1 MRKHLLLAIA
11 LLCAAAQGAWAQ
23 TEVST
28 ADDLKTAVQ
37 TDGANIKLMADIE
50 LSSYLNIN
58 SRTITIDLNGKTL
71 SRNLESAGMNGHVI
85 WIKSGTLY
93 LKDSSGNNSGKISG
107 GKAHNGGGIYNSG
120 TLYFQGGTITN
131 CRGSLTA
138 GGIRNNG
145 TLYLQGGVITGNHG
159 NDGGGIYNQGTLTIS
174 GGKISNNDCSTYGGG
189 VYSKSSSTLTITGG
203 TITNNT
209 AVYGGGGIDSNCNI
223 NMSGSVNI
231 TGNTVNSSANN
242 IYMGGA
248 STIINVKGALT
259 GSSIGITLESNDRD
273 FTSGFKA
280 NNSSAQPSDFFSSD
294 ASDVSLKL
302 NGDEAYMSITSGL
315 TYIQRSWEGV
325 ITGKVASSTKYLTT
339 GNYIDYDGRSE
350 ISDNGWYLFTGTH
363 TYNDRLSIKGDAH
376 FVLQDDCNIEFT
388 KGIYIEQDKTLYI
401 YGQSNDSG
409 KLRATGSG
417 DDANGAIGGNED
429 QMGGSLVI
437 HGGTVEA
444 SSSKNNAAAIGGGDG
459 SSSGMQSVTIYG
471 GTVTATGM
479 SSGAGIGG
487 GQENNTVPSV
497 TIYGGTI
504 NATGGNYAAGIG
516 GSEESTAGT
525 VTIYGGTITATGGK
539 DGAGIGGGENGDCG
553 KVYIYGGEVTASSN
567 DYGAGIGGGE
577 NGDNGTVYIYGGTV
591 NATGGSYAAGIGGGK
606 SGGGGT
612 VYIYGG
618 DVTAK
623 GGNYGVGIGGD
634 DLTIKIYGG
643 KIHATGRSGSDDS
656 SGPGVGVMNGSGK
669 LYFTMDDG
677 ELTADV
683 NQEGISS
690 RDPDCGAGIG
700 GHSKTNV
707 ELHVTINGGTINTT
721 GGDKGAGIGAS
732 GGTSGGTINS
742 GSEITING
750 GTVNATGGKGGAGIG
765 SGYAGNQKGT
775 ITINGGTVNATGGKH
790 KTGSYE
796 GNAGAGIGGGGE
808 QNSASTGGNG
818 GTIIINGGKVTAK
831 PGESDSG
838 ASHPAQAIGH
848 GEADENSGSLTLG
861 NNVSVRDNYGN
872 KFTSENRITEC
883 RHHSER
889 VVEVCEHSEKNCTPD
904 GDSGHT
910 INCSYCL
917 KTGSESHNFDTDGHT
932 CKSCGYVM
940 TDLKTITIYEA
951 NSAGTDYNSTP
962 TTYSVQYNTT
972 FTLPECSSV
981 PNNMWFAGWKETTTE
996 PASIQA
1002 ESSEFSSLKAAG
1014 TEITVTDDVTYYARY
1029 HTSVWPGG
1037 GNGTAGD
1044 PYLISTEEDWNE
1056 FVNAV
1061 SYKNFD
1067 FGGRYLKLTK
1077 NISVTEMVG
1086 TSSNRFR
1093 GTFDGDGHT
1102 LTVSYTTTE
1111 GYTAPFRYVD
1121 GATIQNLKVAGT
1133 ITPSAKFAAGIVGR
1147 AMSTNTITNCVVD
1160 VTINSQVN
1168 GDGTHGGIVANINNG
1183 TTTISGCVFKG
1194 SLLNS
1199 STTDWGGFVGWTES
1213 NNSATVSITNS
1224 LFIPTT
1230 VEGTNGATFARYRNS
1245 NSVTITDCYY
1255 TSTLSEAQG
1264 TQAYTVTNGQPSD
1277 LTLNYGSGNNYGTIT
1292 AYTFDQG
1299 DETTLGGLLYDDVLY
1314 TGGTTKVTFTP
1325 EASFSFTVV
1334 NANNEPLTANSDGTY
1349 TVTMNNANVT
1359 VTAPESNY
1367 AVTLYDGTNDPTNS
1381 ATIAKNSG
1389 RKANVTISGR
1399 TLYKDGSWNTL
1410 CLPFDVTAAQIA
1422 LPTHLLYGANIMEM
1436 DTENS
1441 SFNISTNKVSIKFKA
1456 ATKIEA
1462 RKPYI
1467 VKWATTGTDV
1477 DPTFLGSTIDDDS
1490 PKTVESA
1497 DGVVSFTGNYD
1508 PLTSTDGLLF
1518 DSHNTNNRSF
1528 HAALEVVGYAVEGW
1542 YSNAEKTASVTSIP
1556 FDSDGSVTLYVA
1568 CKKQLSNKDITIT
1581 VDDQT
1586 WTGSG
1591 ALTPDVTVKD
1601 GNTDITRQCDFAYS
1615 DNTDIG
1621 TATVTV
1627 TAQDGNTSYTGSA
1640 TVSFNIAYYQAML
1653 ANDADNTDVLNNIK
1667 TYYGS
1672 MADVTLSGRKLYK
1685 DGDWNTL
1692 CLPFGISASQ
1702 MGKESNPLY
1711 GATIMEL
1718 DTENEYSGHRT
1729 GYDAGTLYLYFKD
1742 ATTISAGKPYI
1753 VKWTTAGDDITSP
1766 TFSSVTI
1773 EGSTPG
1779 TVTSNDGKVSFKG
1792 NFVPVTLDKGDQS
1805 NLYLGSGN
1813 TLYYPDESGTG
1824 KTINAFRGYFHVN
1837 TSAGVRAFVLN
1848 FGDDETTGIV
1858 GIEQGTWNMEH
1869 SAGTGWYD
1877 LSGRKLSGKPTQKGV
1892 YIYNG
1897 NKRIIK

>member
-1 MRKHLLLAIA
+1 MKKQLFLILA
-11 LLCAAAQGAWAQ
+11 LLCAVAQGAWAQ

-93 LKDSSGNNSGKISG
+93 LKDSSGDNSGKISG

-174 GGKISNNDCSTYGGG
+174 GGEISYNDCSTYGGG

-231 TGNTVNSSANN
+231 TGNTVNSSENN

-294 ASDVSLKL
+294 NSDVSLTL

-350 ISDNGWYLFTGTH
+350 ISDNKWYLFSGTH

-417 DDANGAIGGNED
+417 NDANGAIGGNED

-437 HGGTVEA
+437 HGGTIEA
-444 SSSKNNAAAIGGGDG
+444 SSSENNAAAIGGGDG

-591 NATGGSYAAGIGGGK
+591 NATGGKNGAGIGGGK
-606 SGGGGT
+606 DGGGGT
-612 VYIYGG
+612 VYIYDG
-618 DVTAK
+618 DVTAT
-623 GGNYGVGIGGD
+623 GGQEGGGIAGD

-643 KIHATGRSGSDDS
+643 KIHAMGCVGSKGRD

-669 LYFTMDDG
+669 LYFTMDGG
-677 ELTADV
+677 ELTAEIYYPDK
-683 NQEGISS
+683 QSS
-690 RDPDCGAGIG
+690 AGAGIG
-700 GHSKTNV
+700 GRYYEKV
-707 ELHVTINGGTINTT
+707 ELHVTINGGTITAN
-721 GGDKGAGIGAS
+721 GGIYAAGIGAGAGSNRGDGS
-732 GGTSGGTINS
+732 GNVNS

-750 GTVNATGGKGGAGIG
+750 GTVNATGGKGAAGIG
-765 SGYAGNQKGT
+765 AGCYGNQKGT
-775 ITINGGTVNATGGKH
+775 ITINGGIVNAKGGDTG
-790 KTGSYE
+790 TGSQHTTAS
-796 GNAGAGIGGGGE
+796 NHAGAGIGGGGE
-808 QNSASTGGNG
+808 YTTVSTGGNAGTIRIYG
-818 GTIIINGGKVTAK
+818 GTVTAT
-831 PGESDSG
+831 PGTKRDDSDN
-838 ASHPAQAIGH
+838 PAQAIGH
-848 GEADENSGSLTLG
+848 GELDENEGTLTLG
-861 NNVSVRDNYGN
+861 DNLCVTDNGSTTYGKDDRVDRCRDYA
-872 KFTSENRITEC
+872 T
-883 RHHSER
+883 R
-889 VVEVCEHSEKNCTPD
+889 VVKVCEHTEKNCTDNED
-904 GDSGHT
+904 GSTHTVKCTYCDTSGSVEDHT
-910 INCSYCL
+910 YGSGLQSHICSR
-917 KTGSESHNFDTDGHT
+917 
-932 CKSCGYVM
+932 CGYTM
-940 TDLKTITIYEA
+940 PNPKTVTIYEA
-951 NSAGTDYNSTP
+951 NSTGTGYGDA
-962 TTYSVQYNTT
+962 TTYTVQINTK
-972 FTLPECSSV
+972 FPLPECSSV
-981 PNNMWFAGWKETTTE
+981 PNNMWFAGWKEMTTE

-1014 TEITVTDDVTYYARY
+1014 DSVIVTTDVTYYARY
-1029 HTSVWPGG
+1029 HTTVWPGG

-1067 FGGRYLKLTK
+1067 FGGRYLKLTE

-1102 LTVSYTTTE
+1102 LTVSYTTGE
-1111 GYTAPFRYVD
+1111 QYTAPFRYVD

-1133 ITPSAKFAAGIVGR
+1133 ITPSAKFAGGIVAR

-1199 STTDWGGFVGWTES
+1199 STTGWGGFVGWIES
-1213 NNSATVSITNS
+1213 DNSTTVSIANS

-1230 VEGTNGATFARYRNS
+1230 VEGTNGATNGATFARYRKS
-1245 NSVTITDCYY
+1245 KSVTITDCYY
-1255 TSTLSEAQG
+1255 TSTLGDAQG

-1277 LTLNYGSGNNYGTIT
+1277 MTLDYGSGNNYGYIT

-1299 DETTLGGLLYDDVLY
+1299 NDQTASGLLYDDVLY

-1325 EASFSFTVV
+1325 LANAYGKTAIGVAASNTEGFTD
-1334 NANNEPLTANSDGTY
+1334 NGDGSY
-1349 TVTMNNANVT
+1349 TFTMNKNNST
-1359 VTAPESNY
+1359 VTATITDNPT
-1367 AVTLYDGTNDPTNS
+1367 VTLHDAS
-1381 ATIAKNSG
+1381 ANTATLA
-1389 RKANVTISGR
+1389 ANVGKTENVYLDGR
-1399 TLYKDGSWNTL
+1399 TLYKDGNWNTL
-1410 CLPFDVTAAQIA
+1410 CLPFTVRAAY
-1422 LPTHLLYGANIMEM
+1422 L
-1436 DTENS
+1436 DNS
-1441 SFNISTNKVSIKFKA
+1441 
-1456 ATKIEA
+1456 
-1462 RKPYI
+1462 
-1467 VKWATTGTDV
+1467 D
-1477 DPTFLGSTIDDDS
+1477 
-1490 PKTVESA
+1490 
-1497 DGVVSFTGNYD
+1497 
-1508 PLTSTDGLLF
+1508 
-1518 DSHNTNNRSF
+1518 H
-1528 HAALEVVGYAVEGW
+1528 
-1542 YSNAEKTASVTSIP
+1542 
-1556 FDSDGSVTLYVA
+1556 
-1568 CKKQLSNKDITIT
+1568 
-1581 VDDQT
+1581 
-1586 WTGSG
+1586 
-1591 ALTPDVTVKD
+1591 
-1601 GNTDITRQCDFAYS
+1601 
-1615 DNTDIG
+1615 
-1621 TATVTV
+1621 
-1627 TAQDGNTSYTGSA
+1627 
-1640 TVSFNIAYYQAML
+1640 
-1653 ANDADNTDVLNNIK
+1653 
-1667 TYYGS
+1667 
-1672 MADVTLSGRKLYK
+1672 
-1685 DGDWNTL
+1685 
-1692 CLPFGISASQ
+1692 
-1702 MGKESNPLY
+1702 PLY
-1711 GATIMEL
+1711 GCTIMEL
-1718 DTENEYSGHRT
+1718 DTEGW
-1729 GYDAGTLYLYFKD
+1729 YDAGGNRYNDEAEGRHQTSFADDGTLYLYFQE
-1742 ATTISAGKPYI
+1742 ATRIEAGKPYLI
-1753 VKWTTAGDDITSP
+1753 KWASGDNIGSP
-1766 TFSSVTI
+1766 TFSNVEIDGFDPDII
-1773 EGSTPG
+1773 EST
-1779 TVTSNDGKVSFKG
+1779 DGKVQFKG
-1792 NFVPVTLDKGDQS
+1792 NYDPVTLTGGDKS
-1805 NLYLGSGN
+1805 VLYLGSGN
-1813 TLYYPDESGTG
+1813 QLYYPSADRTMNS
-1824 KTINAFRGYFHVN
+1824 FRAYFHVDG
-1837 TSAGVRAFVLN
+1837 SANVRAFVLN
-1848 FGDDETTGIV
+1848 FGGNGETTGIV
-1858 GIEQGTWNMEH
+1858 DIEH
-1869 SAGTGWYD
+1869 SAGAGLYD
-1877 LSGRKLSGKPTQKGV
+1877 LSGRKLTGKPTAKGI

-1897 NKRIIK
+1897 KKRVIK